1 MDLAGWDAAKHNWQ
15 HPVGGPRSLAAYRR
29 LLQPKDGTLA
39 SPDGMLGWNSTSP
52 FPCWR
57 PKVCNQRE
65 MERLLR
71 NAPQGNKSCSEWLQA
86 HRCYD
91 LPDPLEREP
100 GRQPKSL
107 LKVACGRL
115 VSRDECACQPCFTEC
130 RRSAVCSRWSGD
142 PVSLPAA
149 PSRGSFGY
157 ALMVVHS
164 SASAN
169 AEGGAR
175 HWADRYVIG
184 AFKVVLTLKA
194 VQTAYPIV
202 LLTNLTASSTLQP
215 FREQGVQIQ
224 APPLVVQP
232 RKTSKACEFNGV
244 LCRRNLRTCASSPQA
259 AAPSPR
265 GAIVPTVVEA
275 LLSPPFTAACRYA
288 KLGFFALIQFDKI
301 IALDTARSGSPACCT
316 LAAWTLAHRTLIMSP
331 RLQDIIVRQNLD
343 HLFALPTPAAML
355 DPMQANRGVMQGLEG
370 GFTTR
375 LGGPPVFPWN
385 SGVLLLTPGK
395 ALHARI
401 LSRIDELPSH
411 DGGDQGFL
419 ASFFAAEG
427 IPWHELPRRYNLA
440 FHPQPDEIRNAFAW
454 HALHGVERTF
464 LADPHARAV
473 LCNLSAACHR
483 AGVCAP
489 PRCMQPAAGR
499 RRGRIR
505 RDRAFWARRR
515 REQLESRDQSK
526 LFHTSPQVQLAAQ
539 AGKGQPAA
547 RAKPSARAATT
558 YSGLQDSRVPLS

>member
-1 MDLAGWDAAKHNWQ
+1 M
-15 HPVGGPRSLAAYRR
+15 
-29 LLQPKDGTLA
+29 
-39 SPDGMLGWNSTSP
+39 
-52 FPCWR
+52 
-57 PKVCNQRE
+57 
-65 MERLLR
+65 
-71 NAPQGNKSCSEWLQA
+71 
-86 HRCYD
+86 
-91 LPDPLEREP
+91 
-100 GRQPKSL
+100 
-107 LKVACGRL
+107 
-115 VSRDECACQPCFTEC
+115 
-130 RRSAVCSRWSGD
+130 
-142 PVSLPAA
+142 
-149 PSRGSFGY
+149 
-157 ALMVVHS
+157 
-164 SASAN
+164 
-169 AEGGAR
+169 
-175 HWADRYVIG
+175 
-184 AFKVVLTLKA
+184 
-194 VQTAYPIV
+194 
-202 LLTNLTASSTLQP
+202 
-215 FREQGVQIQ
+215 
-224 APPLVVQP
+224 
-232 RKTSKACEFNGV
+232 
-244 LCRRNLRTCASSPQA
+244 
-259 AAPSPR
+259 
-265 GAIVPTVVEA
+265 VEA

-288 KLGFFALIQFDKI
+288 KLGFFALIQFDRI

-316 LAAWTLAHRTLIMSP
+316 LAAWTLAHRTLTMSP

-343 HLFALPTPAAML
+343 HLFALPTPSAML

-375 LGGPPVFPWN
+375 LGGPPIFPWN

-489 PRCMQPAAGR
+489 PRCMQPATGR

-505 RDRAFWARRR
+505 RDRAFWAGRR

-526 LFHTSPQVQLAAQ
+526 LFQTSPQQVQLAAQ
-539 AGKGQPAA
+539 AGRGQPTA

-558 YSGLQDSRVPLS
+558 YSVGCKTRCLLASCAWE